1 MRQHIE
7 IASIAAAKSPAFS
20 DLEST
25 ACDVRGRAGCWR
37 LRWARG
43 ASTDQLPQNM
53 IGLRHLADG
62 EQDVTQAML
71 LKGGMIITGAYDAPM
86 PIGDLLLLGDRIA
99 AVGPDL
105 SGHAQARGARV
116 LDCTDRLVIP
126 GFVNAHT
133 HSNESFEQGFYD
145 ALPLE
150 VWLLWKY
157 PPLAIPRLP
166 ERVHY
171 LRTMLLGI
179 ECVRSGV
186 TTIQDDLI
194 NQLADPAAFDGAAAA
209 YRDLGVR
216 ANITTSMW
224 DRPFLEPL
232 LWTDELLDAE
242 QREELGR
249 MPVLGWREQIGNFER
264 NAARWHGAGAGR
276 LRVVPGPVG
285 PQWCSTELLQAATD
299 ISRSRDLPVHTH
311 TLESRLQAVQGSVM
325 YGKTIIEHLHE
336 IGALQPRF
344 TLNHAIWLTDA
355 DIELM
360 ARAGCSMTHNP
371 LSNLKLGSGIARVRD
386 LLSAGVTVRLG
397 TDGTST
403 SDRAD
408 MFRSLGMAAL
418 LHRVGD
424 FDYERWTTAQDAFAM
439 ATTGSA
445 RAEGLEADIG
455 VIAPGRKADLALIDA
470 TDYGLIPL
478 KRPISQLCYAVN
490 SDAVRTVIV
499 DGEMVMHEHV
509 LTKVDE
515 PSLKAE
521 IREEAERYARD
532 HVPLME
538 QQAKRFESYFR
549 HAHLRAAGV
558 PVPAA
563 ASPVHLACR
572 CAHPARDRR

>member
-1 MRQHIE
+1 MAQ
-7 IASIAAAKSPAFS
+7 
-20 DLEST
+20 T
-25 ACDVRGRAGCWR
+25 V
-37 LRWARG
+37 
-43 ASTDQLPQNM
+43 
-53 IGLRHLADG
+53 
-62 EQDVTQAML
+62 L
-71 LKGGMIITGAYDAPM
+71 LKGGTIIASAYDP
-86 PIGDLLLLGDRIA
+86 PIPTGDVLIFGDRIA
-99 AVGPDL
+99 TIGPDL
-105 SGHAQARGARV
+105 SGHPHAREARI
-116 LDCTDRLVIP
+116 LDCRDRLVIP

-157 PPLAIPRLP
+157 PPFAIPKLP

-232 LWTDELLDAE
+232 LWTDELLDAQ

-249 MPVLGWREQIGNFER
+249 MPVIGWREQIGNFER
-264 NAARWHGAGAGR
+264 NAAQWHGAGGGR

-299 ISRSRDLPVHTH
+299 VSRSRDLPVHTH
-311 TLESRLQAVQGSVM
+311 TLESRLQALQGSIM
-325 YGKTIIEHLHE
+325 YGKTIIEHLSE
-336 IGALQPRF
+336 ICVLQPRF
-344 TLNHAIWLTDA
+344 TLNHAIWLTDG

-360 ARAGCSMTHNP
+360 ARAGCSITHNP
-371 LSNLKLGSGIARVRD
+371 LSNLKLGSGIARIRD
-386 LLSAGVTVRLG
+386 LLSAGVTVGLG

-408 MFRSLGMAAL
+408 MFRSLGIAAL

-445 RAEGLEADIG
+445 RAAGLEADIG
-455 VIAPGRKADLALIDA
+455 VLAPGRKADIVLIDA
-470 TDYGLIPL
+470 SDYGLIPL

-499 DGEMVMHEHV
+499 DGEFVMHERV
-509 LTKVDE
+509 LETVDE
-515 PSLKAE
+515 GSLKAE

-538 QQAKRFESYFR
+538 QHAKRFESYFR
-549 HAHLRAAGV
+549 QAHLRAAGV

-563 ASPVHLACR
+563 AAPVHLACQ
-572 CAHPARDRR
+572 CARRAHKP